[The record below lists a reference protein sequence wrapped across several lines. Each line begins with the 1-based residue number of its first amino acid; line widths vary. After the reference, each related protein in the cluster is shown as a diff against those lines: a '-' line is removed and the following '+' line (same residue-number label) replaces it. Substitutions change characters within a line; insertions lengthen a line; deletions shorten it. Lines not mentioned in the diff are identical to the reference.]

1 MTLPVG
7 QLSSRPNE
15 AATDPNRDLG
25 FGTIVTRGSRRRLL
39 NRDGSFNSRRD
50 GLGTFEALSP
60 YHSLLAMS
68 WPWFFV
74 LLSGVYLAINGLF
87 ALAYLA
93 CGPGALEYPLS
104 DPGAGPLIEAF
115 FFSVQTF
122 ATIGYGT
129 IHPIGTAPN
138 IVVTIESLVGIVTVA
153 LATGLM
159 FARFSL
165 PRARILFSQH
175 AVVAPYQ
182 GITGFMFRLT
192 NSRNTDLIDVQCELQ
207 LSRFEMRDGHRQR
220 AFYRLPLERDSVTF
234 FTLGWTVVHPIT
246 AESPLNGWNDELLR
260 ESEAEF
266 LILIRAMDDTLSQQV
281 NVRSSYV
288 AEEVRWGVRFRSLY
302 NPTAEDG
309 IVSIDIRRLNDL
321 ERTEG

>member
-1 MTLPVG
+1 MMQPATPT
-7 QLSSRPNE
+7 
-15 AATDPNRDLG
+15 ATDPTRDLG
-25 FGTIVTRGSRRRLL
+25 FGTVVTRGSRRRLL
-39 NRDGSFNSRRD
+39 NRDGTFNSRRD
-50 GLGTFEALSP
+50 GLGAFEALSP
-60 YHSLLAMS
+60 YHSLLTIS
-68 WPWFFV
+68 WPWFFA
-74 LLSGVYLAINGLF
+74 LLSAVYLVINGLF

-93 CGPGALEYPLS
+93 CGPGALQHPPTA
-104 DPGAGPLIEAF
+104 PGGGRLLEAF

-129 IHPIGTAPN
+129 ISPIGTAAN
-138 IVVTIESLVGIVTVA
+138 IVVTIESLVGILTVA

-165 PRARILFSQH
+165 PGAKIRFSKH
-175 AVVAPYQ
+175 AIVAPYQ

-192 NSRNTDLIDVQCELQ
+192 NARNTDLINVECELQ
-207 LSRFEMRDGHRQR
+207 LSRFEMRQGRR
-220 AFYRLPLERDSVTF
+220 ERVFYRLSLERDSVTF
-234 FTLGWTVVHPIT
+234 FILGWTVVHPIT
-246 AESPLNGWNDELLR
+246 PESPLAGWTDELLR

-302 NPTAEDG
+302 NPVADDG
-309 IVSIDIRRLNDL
+309 TISIDIRRLNDL
-321 ERTEG
+321 EPTGS